1 METTAR
7 TTNSTTTRPGNTAG
21 RRRASVRARDEEIAR
36 DEYDLLTAA
45 LLGALVGAGMT
56 MLFRRGPRGHR
67 PIGPMMRVTGRGLR
81 TAGIAGAKGAKWLGE
96 RGEELWDRIPRD
108 QIVDRL
114 EGYLD
119 TAREAIDDAVSH
131 EVSDLR
137 KAIRR
142 RRRKLGL

>member
-56 MLFRRGPRGHR
+56 MLFRRGPRGYR

-81 TAGIAGAKGAKWLGE
+81 TAGIASAKGAKWLGE

-108 QIVDRL
+108 EIVGRL

>member
-1 METTAR
+1 
-7 TTNSTTTRPGNTAG
+7 
-21 RRRASVRARDEEIAR
+21 
-36 DEYDLLTAA
+36 
-45 LLGALVGAGMT
+45 MT
-56 MLFRRGPRGHR
+56 MLFRRGPRGYR

-81 TAGIAGAKGAKWLGE
+81 TAGVASAKGAKWLGE
-96 RGEELWDRIPRD
+96 RGEELWDRIPREE
-108 QIVDRL
+108 IVDRV

-131 EVSDLR
+131 EVGDLR

>member
-21 RRRASVRARDEEIAR
+21 RRRASVRAKDEEIAR

-56 MLFRRGPRGHR
+56 MLFRRGPRGYR

-81 TAGIAGAKGAKWLGE
+81 TAGVASAKGARWLGE
-96 RGEELWDRIPRD
+96 RGEELWDRIPREE
-108 QIVDRL
+108 IVDRV

-131 EVSDLR
+131 EVGDLR

>member
-1 METTAR
+1 MGTTAR
-7 TTNSTTTRPGNTAG
+7 TTNSTTNRPGNSTG
-21 RRRASVRARDEEIAR
+21 RRRASARVREDEISR

-56 MLFRRGPRGHR
+56 MLFRKGPKGYR
-67 PIGPMMRVTGRGLR
+67 PVGPMMRATGRGLR
-81 TAGIAGAKGAKWLGE
+81 TAGIASAKGARWLGD
-96 RGEELWDRIPRD
+96 RGEELWDQVPREE
-108 QIVDRL
+108 IVDRVGSYL
-114 EGYLD
+114 E

>member
-1 METTAR
+1 
-7 TTNSTTTRPGNTAG
+7 
-21 RRRASVRARDEEIAR
+21 VREDEVSR

-56 MLFRRGPRGHR
+56 MLFRRGPKGYR
-67 PIGPMMRVTGRGLR
+67 PVGPIMKMTGRGLR
-81 TAGIAGAKGAKWLGE
+81 TAGVASAKGARWLGD

-108 QIVDRL
+108 EIADRMG
-114 EGYLD
+114 GYLES
-119 TAREAIDDAVSH
+119 AREAIDDAVSH

>member
-1 METTAR
+1 M
-7 TTNSTTTRPGNTAG
+7 NSTG
-21 RRRASVRARDEEIAR
+21 RRRAYARVREDEISR

-56 MLFRRGPRGHR
+56 MLFRRGPKGYR
-67 PIGPMMRVTGRGLR
+67 PVGPMMRATGRGLR
-81 TAGIAGAKGAKWLGE
+81 TAGIASAKGARWLGD
-96 RGEELWDRIPRD
+96 RGEELWDRVPREE
-108 QIVDRL
+108 IAERVG
-114 EGYLD
+114 GYLE

>member
-1 METTAR
+1 MGTTAR
-7 TTNSTTTRPGNTAG
+7 TTNSTTDRQGTSPG
-21 RRRASVRARDEEIAR
+21 RRRASARAREDEIAR

-67 PIGPMMRVTGRGLR
+67 PIGPVMRATGRGLR
-81 TAGIAGAKGAKWLGE
+81 TAGVAGMSGARWLGD
-96 RGEELWDRIPRD
+96 RGEELWDRVPRED
-108 QIVDRL
+108 IANRVQ
-114 EGYLD
+114 GYLE
-119 TAREAIDDAVSH
+119 TAREAIDDAVSN
-131 EVSDLR
+131 EVKDLR

>member
-1 METTAR
+1 MGTTAR
-7 TTNSTTTRPGNTAG
+7 TTNSTTTRPGSSPG
-21 RRRASVRARDEEIAR
+21 RRRASARAREDEISR

-56 MLFRRGPRGHR
+56 MLFRRGPKGFR
-67 PIGPMMRVTGRGLR
+67 PIGPMMRMTGRGLR
-81 TAGIAGAKGAKWLGE
+81 TAGVASAKGARWLGD
-96 RGEELWDRIPRD
+96 RGEELWDRVPREE
-108 QIVDRL
+108 IVDRV

>member
-7 TTNSTTTRPGNTAG
+7 TTNSTTTRPGNTGG

-56 MLFRRGPRGHR
+56 MLFRRGPRGYR

-81 TAGIAGAKGAKWLGE
+81 TAGIASAKGAKWLGE

-108 QIVDRL
+108 EIVDRL